1 MLKDQLLSY
10 IEKQRISYF
19 FYKTLIEDLNSFDQL
34 LRFLKDKKKSNSS
47 DC

>member
-10 IEKQRISYF
+10 TEKQRISYF
-19 FYKTLIEDLNSFDQL
+19 FYETLIEDLSDFNQL
-34 LRFLKDKKKSNSS
+34 LRFLKDKKKPDSS